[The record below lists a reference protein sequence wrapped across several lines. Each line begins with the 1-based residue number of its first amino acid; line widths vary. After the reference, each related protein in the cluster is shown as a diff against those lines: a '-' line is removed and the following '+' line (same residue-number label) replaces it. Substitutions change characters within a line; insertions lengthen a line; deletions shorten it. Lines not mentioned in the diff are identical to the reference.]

1 MKKKNVLMTIVGI
14 IIVILAAFFIIDNLD
29 SLTASGQRF
38 EKNGIT
44 FQYPD
49 SWSEANSVAE
59 GSVGAVANTEN
70 PGISVVIQQAPA
82 AYGNDIQNACA
93 YNDQFLAADGN
104 YINIEEKNS
113 SIHNNSVVMH
123 RYIINEP
130 DGSQKE
136 HVATWIKMNDSKIY
150 VILFS
155 TPVDQYEQQR
165 GNYDLV
171 AGTFKLISDK
181 ERNSIFNTI
190 GSKINQFLN
199 N

>member
-113 SIHNNSVVMH
+113 SIHNVMH

>member
-1 MKKKNVLMTIVGI
+1 MKKKNALMSIVGI

-44 FQYPD
+44 FQYPE
-49 SWSEANSVAE
+49 SWSEANSIAE

-70 PGISVVIQQAPA
+70 PGISVVIQQVPPSF
-82 AYGNDIQNACA
+82 GNDVQNACA
-93 YNDQFLAADGN
+93 YNDQFLTAGGN

-165 GNYDLV
+165 GNYDLI

-190 GSKINQFLN
+190 GSKVTNFFSN
-199 N
+199 